1 MSTFAFE
8 KHDSSV
14 RDPYC
19 SVALRSS
26 PAFPF
31 GNDWTPW
38 GHWDCDRFLGFF
50 GTQSFLESPPEEP
63 GDAVEAFQADQTPQ
77 TARDL
82 AIYLQ
87 GFTSF
92 DGELAFIP
100 ASHAEDFYAHMERFV
115 AGALSGEGNTPED
128 TVSDDVSLGYED
140 DDVVAIWGHS
150 TPDGL
155 FLLFAMSCDTIGE
168 GWLESAFRRYPKRD
182 ELEQPAGQAGFD
194 PTRAYFHIDCHLAD
208 HLYPGREPNNP
219 GLGAF
224 LAWAFQRGHLTNKR
238 EDV

>member
-1 MSTFAFE
+1 MNSFAFE

-19 SVALRSS
+19 TVTLRSTPGFS
-26 PAFPF
+26 F

-38 GHWDCDRFLGFF
+38 GHWHCDRFAGFF
-50 GTQSFLESPPEEP
+50 GTQAFLDTPPDEP
-63 GDAVEAFQADQTPQ
+63 DGALEAFQAKQKPK

-82 AIYLQ
+82 AIHLQ

-92 DGELAFIP
+92 DGEVAFIP
-100 ASHAEDFYAHMERFV
+100 ASHAEDFYAHLERFV
-115 AGALSGEGNTPED
+115 SGALSGDGDTPQD
-128 TVSDDVSLGYED
+128 KISDELFLGYEE

-155 FLLFAMSCDTIGE
+155 FLLFSMSCDTIDD
-168 GWLESAFRRYPKRD
+168 GWLESALRRYPKRE
-182 ELEQPAGQAGFD
+182 ELEQPEGQTGFD
-194 PTRAYFHIDCHLAD
+194 PTRGYFHRDSHLAD

-224 LAWAFQRGHLTNKR
+224 LAWASQRGHLTIR